1 MKIMIKFL
9 ALLLILLTAGLCLA
23 GCGKKDKITHIS
35 LYRPCFNLHSG
46 PDNDQV
52 KKVEAAIND
61 YIREKIGVSVEIHE
75 IHSDDYPDQVYLALI
90 NKEVNLLWTASWE
103 SNIGT
108 NDLYSGQYAY
118 DITDFLKGSLLYKS
132 MDSGQWDV
140 TKYAGKNYFIPVYKD
155 NAEGY
160 DLMFRQD
167 LIDKH
172 GWNIAKIEKLED
184 LEGILADAKADG
196 IKYPLLLQKT
206 AMFYRFYIDK
216 FDFFTADVRSNFV
229 AIDRATDTVI
239 DTIQTPEYLEFCKLI
254 AKWAE
259 AGYISGDEAAKA
271 TTDTTAQSIDW
282 AVSWWTDVPVND
294 EADARYG
301 QDVSMK
307 KITDRWAHS
316 YSALGS
322 CYCVTS
328 NSSEEQAKAC
338 IDFLGLLNSDN
349 YLADLYT
356 FGIENEDFVYDEK
369 HQVVQTSTKYN
380 HSMWESASATVVTP
394 LENEPANKSD
404 LYRVFNGSATTSKAA
419 GFRFDRTPVEKEYT
433 ACCDLFYTYGYNLEC
448 GGIRPDEVE
457 SNIAAYQAA
466 LDEAGYQKVLDEFG
480 KQYNAWKK

>member
-1 MKIMIKFL
+1 MKKIPV
-9 ALLLILLTAGLCLA
+9 LLLILLAVGLCMT

-35 LYRPCFNLHSG
+35 LYRPCFNIEGGS
-46 PDNDQV
+46 DSAQV
-52 KKVEAAIND
+52 QKVEAAIND
-61 YIREKIGVSVEIHE
+61 YIKDKINVSVEIHE
-75 IHSDDYPDQVYLALI
+75 VQTDSYPDRTYLALI
-90 NKEVNLLWTASWE
+90 NNEVNLLWTASWE
-103 SNIGT
+103 SSIGT
-108 NDLYSGQYAY
+108 NDLYSGQYVY
-118 DITDFLKGSLLYKS
+118 DITDLLKGSVLYKS

-140 TKYAGKNYFIPVYKD
+140 TEYGGRNYFIPVYKD

-167 LIDKH
+167 LIEKH
-172 GWNIAKIEKLED
+172 GWNIADIRSLAD
-184 LEGILADAKADG
+184 IEGILADAKADG
-196 IKYPLLLQKT
+196 LKYPLLLQKT
-206 AMFYRFYIDK
+206 AMFYRFYIDR

-229 AIDRATDTVI
+229 AIDRASDAVV
-239 DTIQTPEYLEFCKLI
+239 DTIQTPEYLEYCKLI

-271 TTDTTAQSIDW
+271 TTDTTAKSKDW

-294 EADARYG
+294 EADARYE

-322 CYCVTS
+322 CYCITS

-338 IDFLGLLNSDN
+338 IDFLGLLYSDN

-356 FGIENEDFVYDEK
+356 FGIENEDFVYDAK
-369 HQVVQTSTKYN
+369 HQVILTSSKYN

-404 LYRVFNGSATTSKAA
+404 LYRVFNGSATTSLAA
-419 GFRFDRTPVEKEYT
+419 GFRFDRTPVEKEYS
-433 ACCDLFYTYGYNLEC
+433 ACCDIFDQYGFYLEC
-448 GGIRPDEVE
+448 GGIAPPDVE
-457 SNIAAYQAA
+457 STIAAYRAA
-466 LDEAGYQKVLDEFG
+466 LDEAGYQKILAEFRN
-480 KQYNAWKK
+480 QYETWKK